1 VKRFAAGCMLLLS
14 GCSVGEITVAM
25 PDDIIVAEV
34 VLREAFPVQTA
45 YLHRTTSEY
54 GNARVF
60 DARVRVLEQGT
71 GRLMEFEAASD
82 SLCLLGIADRLLANR
97 GTCYVARGSSDMVQP
112 GTRYHL
118 EITMPDGR
126 RITGS
131 TVVPAAFE
139 VRRPDISFT
148 APPGVQTC
156 RLPAGTT
163 LELVWTAASG
173 AWAYLAE
180 ARLSGLVAALRAAG
194 VEVPVREVDQVRLL
208 GVSVGAADTT
218 IIFPGAF
225 GLFDRFDEDV
235 HPMLVAI
242 RDGLPVAVRAE
253 VAIAAADRNYV
264 NWVRGGNFNPS
275 GMVRIP
281 SVTGDGTGVFGSL
294 VVRRFVLDTG
304 LPETS
309 WTCVRND

>member
-1 VKRFAAGCMLLLS
+1 VRRFAAGCMLLLC

-34 VLREAFPVQTA
+34 VLREGFLVQTA
-45 YLHRTTSEY
+45 YLHRTTSDY

-60 DARVRVLEQGT
+60 DAHVRVLEQGT
-71 GRLMEFEAASD
+71 GRSMAFEAASD
-82 SLCLLGIADRLLANR
+82 SLCLLGVADRLLANR
-97 GTCYVARGSSDMVQP
+97 GTCYVARGSSDMVRP

-118 EITMPDGR
+118 EVTIPDGR

-131 TVVPAAFE
+131 TVVPSAFD

-148 APPGVQTC
+148 APPGVQAC
-156 RLPAGTT
+156 RLPPGST
-163 LELVWTAASG
+163 LDLVWTPSAG

-180 ARLSGLVAALRAAG
+180 ARLFGVIAALRAAG
-194 VEVPVREVDQVRLL
+194 VEVPDREADQVRLL
-208 GVSVGAADTT
+208 GVAVGAADTT
-218 IIFPGAF
+218 ISFPGAF

-235 HPMLVAI
+235 HPILVAI
-242 RDGLPVAVRAE
+242 REGLPAEVRAE

-275 GMVRIP
+275 GVVRIP
-281 SVTGDGTGVFGSL
+281 SVAGDGTGVFGSL
-294 VVRRFVLDTG
+294 VMRRFILDTG
-304 LPETS
+304 LPETV
-309 WTCVRND
+309 WTCVGND